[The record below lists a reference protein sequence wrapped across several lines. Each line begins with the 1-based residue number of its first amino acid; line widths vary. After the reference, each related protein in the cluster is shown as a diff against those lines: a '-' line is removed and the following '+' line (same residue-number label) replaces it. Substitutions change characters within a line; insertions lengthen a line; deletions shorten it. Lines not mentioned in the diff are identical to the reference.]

1 MSAWMRLR
9 AVASGVVMISAG
21 VLVGAAVS
29 ATGCGMFR
37 PCPDVEPL
45 RPGSFEIVDGR
56 ERPELVG
63 GLLVADDEGVEISYS
78 LAEGGDWVVRYAIES
93 RVPE

>member
-1 MSAWMRLR
+1 LSAWMRLR
-9 AVASGVVMISAG
+9 AVVSGVVMISAG
-21 VLVGAAVS
+21 VLVGAVGS

-37 PCPDVEPL
+37 PCPDIEPL
-45 RPGSFEIVDGR
+45 RPGSFEIIDGG

-63 GLLVADDEGVEISYS
+63 GLLVADDERVEISYS
-78 LAEGGDWVVRYAIES
+78 LPDGGEWVVRYAIES